1 MQFPWFLQ
9 KIGRCFVDSKRFFL
23 NLQFPREQTIGILM
37 NFNDFHYFD
46 TLLAKRSVS
55 FRDFR
60 VFGGARPCS
69 ARPRTR
75 PLQCC
80 LLCVT
85 RILHVLPHGSSF
97 CKPPRPII
105 LIFIYTSHFP
115 SLIPMPGPRN
125 RWFYKRLRWV
135 LRCRLFVV
143 WPCQKP
149 RVSVLRR
156 FCTGTFLVLWFPFV
170 WVMKV
175 LVDIISHVPPHGSSF
190 RTGRREVQLQFNSCS
205 VQSSGN
211 ILQLDSL
218 QHIPFLYL

>member
-1 MQFPWFLQ
+1 M
-9 KIGRCFVDSKRFFL
+9 IS
-23 NLQFPREQTIGILM
+23 
-37 NFNDFHYFD
+37 HHFD
-46 TLLAKRSVS
+46 TLLAKKSVS

-105 LIFIYTSHFP
+105 LIFIYTSNFP

-125 RWFYKRLRWV
+125 RRFYKRLRWV
-135 LRCRLFVV
+135 LRCRF
-143 WPCQKP
+143 
-149 RVSVLRR
+149 
-156 FCTGTFLVLWFPFV
+156 LWF
-170 WVMKV
+170 
-175 LVDIISHVPPHGSSF
+175 
-190 RTGRREVQLQFNSCS
+190 GRIKNVAFLFCDVFALEHFWCYGFL
-205 VQSSGN
+205 SSG
-211 ILQLDSL
+211 
-218 QHIPFLYL
+218 